1 MFEKIF
7 SWITRGSPISTQPVP
22 RDKEMITKLMS
33 MLNNTHEKEFSCDEV
48 FELLDQYAEQIIK
61 GENAGQ
67 FLSLIKQHLDIC
79 KDCSEEYESLIS
91 ILNAELA

>member
-7 SWITRGSPISTQPVP
+7 SWLTRGSPISKQPVP
-22 RDKEMITKLMS
+22 RDKEMVSKLMS
-33 MLNNTHEKEFSCDEV
+33 MLNNTHEMEFSCDEV
-48 FELLDQYAEQIIK
+48 FELLDQYAEQIIN

-67 FLSLIKQHLDIC
+67 FMSLIKHHLDMC